1 MYWVS
6 WAGISPWLLSLASL
20 KLFPTSSLELPL
32 RTYGCGEPL
41 QTAQLIAIHFREKPV
56 ALLSYH
62 NPQTGNPSSFV
73 ARGELKWWLLTGQSF
88 EQILSGGMSTGM
100 ILILVFSALI
110 VVSASIAAL
119 RACWVAAQFFWR
131 SKKTVFRKLQQ
142 DNRTCNFNSWMWLL
156 RAQICEIAMVRSE
169 GAQAASGFCSPET
182 GLSAAAILVLFE
194 CLEHPEWQI
203 QKDAIMR
210 LESRA
215 ARDVVRETLIKHAV
229 GLPDTPAVSS
239 RHDPMIFPAKNFTR
253 RDREIVK
260 ALAVLVHEKLEVVGQ
275 VQNCCPAELA
285 MKAVGTQWCQTTLK
299 HRNPEVYLAFAIA
312 FPWAKGHVHMHCF
325 AGLEDKNS
333 KVRMATVQCLGSFC
347 VNLVQNPTAL
357 QFPGNKASKNLANL
371 NDGPSLF
378 ESVISALAGALKDK
392 NNDVQ
397 DSVREAF
404 KSFWIAFD
412 KFDEKLMLQ
421 ETDVGQASDSHGPTH
436 RTSASALVTEMK
448 AAMWQCCLNQGL
460 LALQSKN
467 WRIRYDAVQLIGMC
481 AENQIK
487 NLASWLTPAGDEF
500 RANMAKLNDVPSLFE
515 SVISALADALGDED
529 GDVRRSVREAFKS
542 FWIAFDKFDER
553 LMLQE
558 TDVGQAS
565 DSHDPAYRSSGCA
578 SVTEVKAA
586 IWQCCLDRCLLALKS
601 KDSTI
606 RRDAVLLIGM
616 CAENQ
621 IKNLA
626 SGMKPSGNEVHGF
639 SLTNPAVAKMLG
651 DKEAAV
657 RRTVP
662 EALGSFLNA
671 FAEFPDCLPFKTSCS
686 DGPGPAD
693 LSSGS
698 TAPTRSKASLL
709 RCCLQGCMVALQD
722 EDEGTKCAAALAL
735 GKIIFG
741 YVNPEIAATLEDLLS
756 SSQAFLSALG
766 KNGAGCSF
774 IVHGFGE
781 INSVTEVAAMRQCCL
796 NQGLLALKSKNQRIR
811 RDAVQLI
818 GVFAENQIKNLASW
832 LTPAGDE
839 FRANMAKLNDV
850 PSLFESVISAL
861 ADALGDEDGD
871 VRRSVREAF
880 KSFWIAF
887 DKFDERLMLQETDV
901 GQASDS
907 HGPAYR
913 SSGCAS
919 VTEVKAAMWQCCL
932 DRCLLAL
939 QSENLRIRRD
949 AVQLIGV
956 FAENQIKNLAS
967 WLTPAG
973 DEFRANMAKLND
985 VPSLFESVI
994 SALADALGDED
1005 GDVRGSVREA
1015 FKSFWIA
1022 FDKFDEQL
1030 MLQETDVGQASDSHG
1045 PAYRSSG
1052 CASVTE
1058 VKAAMWQCCLDRCL
1072 LALKSKDSTIRR
1084 DAVLLI
1090 GMCAE
1095 NQIKNRASGMKPSG
1109 NEVHGFSL
1117 TNPAVAKMLG
1127 DKEAAV
1133 RRTVPEAL
1141 GSFLN
1146 AFAEFPDCLPFKTSC
1161 SDGPGPADLSSGS
1174 TAPTRSKASLLRCC
1188 LQGCMVALQDE
1199 DEGTKCA
1206 AALALGKIIFG
1217 YINTEIAATLEDL
1230 LSSSQAFL
1238 SALGKNGA
1246 GCSFIVHGF
1255 GAINSLTEVAAMR
1268 QCCLNQG
1275 LLALKSKNWR
1285 IRRDAVQLIDVFKEN
1300 QIKNLASWL
1309 TPAGDEFRAN
1319 MAKLNDVP
1327 SLFESVISALADA
1340 LGDED
1345 GGVRDSVR
1353 EAFKSFWIAVDKFD
1367 EKLMLQETNVG
1378 QASDSHDPAYRS
1390 SGCASVTE
1398 VKAAMWQC
1406 CLDRCLLALKSKNWR
1421 TRNYAV
1427 QLIGVFAE
1435 NQIKNLASWL
1445 TPAGDEFRGGVSW
1458 FELTIPTVVKLLGDE
1473 AAVRQTVIK
1482 VLVSCFESLQKVAQ
1496 VAHQSFIVF
1505 LIECSIPAIVESLSH
1520 DDLKRSAARAIE
1532 SIWHTLEKVGEDRSL
1547 SDEAE
1552 PDAFSPST
1560 SLGPVKT
1567 QMASSCLDGFRALLS
1582 DDDRSVRLV
1591 AAKVLRMCE
1600 NHKIKSLA
1608 LALRDPERGV
1618 PVSATE
1624 LQREITSFE
1633 GIVIALSP
1641 LVEDLSE
1648 MKADEKVT
1656 AIEVVGSFWDCLNE
1670 FDEHV
1675 MLKAT
1680 EVCCNSE
1687 QSRCIDSL
1695 QRMKTLVLED
1705 SRVTH
1710 AHQRRL
1716 EFIKKLE
1723 SLLEDLDSEARWAAT
1738 LELCNVGLPFAEAM
1752 VLEFLSKDKF
1762 QRNKHEGIRFAQS
1775 TRALAKSVASCQESD
1790 RCKRVD
1796 KAMTLFLEFIAAGNV
1811 KVQKLGLEAVRII
1824 GRQGLPVLVRTL
1836 EHGSPE
1842 EQTAAAVGLWAVEKD
1857 FFLTNPTTLNLSTK
1871 LAGQPP
1877 GSEDAMRRLQ
1887 ENIEDRLYGKHP
1899 ASLADPP
1906 TSLPVV
1912 QAGRDREM
1920 KNRFVASWEYSM
1932 GLVVDL
1938 PSPWTLV
1945 ASAAAFVLFSSQHPL
1960 AELLSHPNTLV
1971 RSHHHRHWGFP
1982 MYGSWLL
1989 EKGLE
1994 SRHSWEAHV
2003 RWFRGSAVP
2012 SVEPFKQVLS
2022 LDEEERFCAA
2032 LQAFQLVTRFEVVP
2046 KSDLCDPSCI
2056 AVFARYGLKIKR
2068 NEEGKLVL
2076 SSNPRRPRLL
2086 NVEAIERIVQRG
2098 FFPERFHDTSPVLH
2112 VLRPWW
2118 LLVDIV
2124 VVLLQVAICV
2134 LIMIIPLALFSVHE
2148 LARESFYPMSPV
2160 DSLTSAHFG
2169 PRFAQL
2175 SERLL
2180 FASPTLTWFSAI
2192 YAAALFGSLV
2202 FAYCTEALPL
2212 APFPILQTLM
2222 GNKSTSVVRQQKRC
2236 CDKMAMLAKVFFKAI
2251 PWLAFALF
2259 FAQVFGFG
2267 ALFCCWLGFG
2277 VIVEPGRFVPLV
2289 STWASFVFAV
2299 AGRVRSLLNWRRS
2312 LAKRIDEIFQRTAN
2326 ILWISLL
2333 ERMNIDSQTA
2343 SYQRLLEGTA
2353 SDMDLFQL
2361 LAQGR
2366 QSLCRS
2372 SLEEFLKPL
2381 IDQRALAMLVNDI
2394 VGPEDRASLTKLQ

>member
-1 MYWVS
+1 M
-6 WAGISPWLLSLASL
+6 L
-20 KLFPTSSLELPL
+20 
-32 RTYGCGEPL
+32 
-41 QTAQLIAIHFREKPV
+41 
-56 ALLSYH
+56 
-62 NPQTGNPSSFV
+62 
-73 ARGELKWWLLTGQSF
+73 
-88 EQILSGGMSTGM
+88 
-100 ILILVFSALI
+100 
-110 VVSASIAAL
+110 
-119 RACWVAAQFFWR
+119 
-131 SKKTVFRKLQQ
+131 
-142 DNRTCNFNSWMWLL
+142 LL
-156 RAQICEIAMVRSE
+156 RAQICEIAIVRSE

-260 ALAVLVHEKLEVVGQ
+260 TLGVLVREKLEVVGQ

-285 MKAVGTQWCQTTLK
+285 MKAVGAQWCHTTLK
-299 HRNPEVYLAFAIA
+299 DRNPEVYLAFAIA
-312 FPWAKGHVHMHCF
+312 FLWAKMAKGHVHMHCF
-325 AGLEDKNS
+325 AGLEDNDS
-333 KVRMATVQCLGSFC
+333 KVRMATVQCLGKFC

-357 QFPGNKASKNLANL
+357 PFPGNKASKNLANL
-371 NDGPSLF
+371 NDVPSLF
-378 ESVISALAGALKDK
+378 ESVISALADALGDE
-392 NNDVQ
+392 DGG
-397 DSVREAF
+397 VRESARKAF
-404 KSFWIAFD
+404 KSFLDAFD
-412 KFDEKLMLQ
+412 KFDERLMLQ
-421 ETDVGQASDSHGPTH
+421 ETDVGQASDSHGPAY
-436 RTSASALVTEMK
+436 RSSGCASVTEVKAAMWQCCLDRCLLALKSKNGRIRRDAVLLIVMRGANQIKNLASWLTPAGDEFRANMAKLNDVPSLFESVILALADALGDKDGDVRDSVREALMSCWIAFHKFDVTEMK
-448 AAMWQCCLNQGL
+448 AAMLQYSQCFLNQGL

-467 WRIRYDAVQLIGMC
+467 WRTRNDAVQLIGVF

-487 NLASWLTPAGDEF
+487 NLSSWLTPAGDEF

-515 SVISALADALGDED
+515 SVISALADALGDEH
-529 GDVRRSVREAFKS
+529 GNVRGSVREAFKS

-565 DSHDPAYRSSGCA
+565 DSHGPAYRSSGRA

-586 IWQCCLDRCLLALKS
+586 MWQCCLDRCLLAL
-601 KDSTI
+601 
-606 RRDAVLLIGM
+606 
-616 CAENQ
+616 Q
-621 IKNLA
+621 
-626 SGMKPSGNEVHGF
+626 
-639 SLTNPAVAKMLG
+639 
-651 DKEAAV
+651 
-657 RRTVP
+657 
-662 EALGSFLNA
+662 
-671 FAEFPDCLPFKTSCS
+671 
-686 DGPGPAD
+686 
-693 LSSGS
+693 
-698 TAPTRSKASLL
+698 
-709 RCCLQGCMVALQD
+709 
-722 EDEGTKCAAALAL
+722 
-735 GKIIFG
+735 
-741 YVNPEIAATLEDLLS
+741 
-756 SSQAFLSALG
+756 
-766 KNGAGCSF
+766 
-774 IVHGFGE
+774 
-781 INSVTEVAAMRQCCL
+781 
-796 NQGLLALKSKNQRIR
+796 SKNWRTR
-811 RDAVQLI
+811 NDAVQLI

-850 PSLFESVISAL
+850 PSLFESVILAL
-861 ADALGDEDGD
+861 ADALGDEVCN
-871 VRRSVREAF
+871 VRGSVREAF

-939 QSENLRIRRD
+939 HSKNWEIRRD
-949 AVQLIGV
+949 AAVQLIGV
-956 FAENQIKNLAS
+956 FAENQIKNLSS

-994 SALADALGDED
+994 LALADALGDLGDED
-1005 GDVRGSVREA
+1005 HNVRGSDREA

-1022 FDKFDEQL
+1022 VDKFDEQL

-1072 LALKSKDSTIRR
+1072 LALQSKNWRTRNDAVQLIGVFAENQIKNLSSWLTPAGDEFRANMAKLNDVPSLFESVILALADALGDEDGDVRGSVREAFKSFWIAFDKFDERLMLQETDVGQASDSHGPAYRSSGRASVTEVKAAMWQCCLDRCLLALKSENWEIRNDAVQLIGVFAENQIKNLASWLTPAGDEFRANMAKLNDVPSLFESVILALADALGDEDGDVRGSVREAFKSFWIAFDKFDERLMLQETDVGQASDSHGPAYRLSGCASVTEVKAAMWQCCLDRCLLALKSKNWRTRN
-1084 DAVLLI
+1084 DAVQLI

-1095 NQIKNRASGMKPSG
+1095 NQIKKLASGMKPSR

-1133 RRTVPEAL
+1133 RRTVPEAY

-1146 AFAEFPDCLPFKTSC
+1146 AFAEFPDCLPFKASC
-1161 SDGPGPADLSSGS
+1161 SDGPGPADLSSSS

-1206 AALALGKIIFG
+1206 AAMALGKITFG
-1217 YINTEIAATLEDL
+1217 YINTEIAAEIAATLEDL

-1246 GCSFIVHGF
+1246 GCSFIGLLHGF
-1255 GAINSLTEVAAMR
+1255 GAINSVTEVAAMR

-1275 LLALKSKNWR
+1275 LLALKSKNGI
-1285 IRRDAVQLIDVFKEN
+1285 IRRDAAQLIVMCAEN
-1300 QIKNLASWL
+1300 QIKNLSSWL

-1345 GGVRDSVR
+1345 HNVRGSVR
-1353 EAFKSFWIAVDKFD
+1353 EAFKSFWIAFDKFD
-1367 EKLMLQETNVG
+1367 ERLMLQETDVG
-1378 QASDSHDPAYRS
+1378 QASDSHGPAYRS

-1398 VKAAMWQC
+1398 VKAAVCQC
-1406 CLDRCLLALKSKNWR
+1406 CLDRCLLALQSKNYR
-1421 TRNYAV
+1421 TRNDAV
-1427 QLIGVFAE
+1427 QLIGVFAR

-1445 TPAGDEFRGGVSW
+1445 TPAGDEFRGLVSW
-1458 FELTIPTVVKLLGDE
+1458 FELTIPAVVKLLGDE
-1473 AAVRQTVIK
+1473 AAVRQTVIT
-1482 VLVSCFESLQKVAQ
+1482 VLVSFFQSLEEVAQ

-1505 LIECSIPAIVESLSH
+1505 LIECSVPAIVESLSH
-1520 DDLKRSAARAIE
+1520 DDLKRSVARAIE
-1532 SIWHTLEKVGEDRSL
+1532 SIWHTLEKVGEDCSL
-1547 SDEAE
+1547 A
-1552 PDAFSPST
+1552 
-1560 SLGPVKT
+1560 G
-1567 QMASSCLDGFRALLS
+1567 SCLDGFRALLS
-1582 DDDRSVRLV
+1582 DDDRSIRLV

-1633 GIVIALSP
+1633 GIVMALSP

-1687 QSRCIDSL
+1687 ESQCIDSL
-1695 QRMKTLVLED
+1695 QRMKTVVLED

-1723 SLLEDLDSEARWAAT
+1723 SLLEDLDSEVRWAAT
-1738 LELCNVGLPFAEAM
+1738 LELCKVGLPFAEAM

-1775 TRALAKSVASCQESD
+1775 TRALAKSVASCQESP

-1811 KVQKLGLEAVRII
+1811 MVQKLGLEAVRII

-1836 EHGSPE
+1836 EVDSPE
-1842 EQTAAAVGLWAVEKD
+1842 EQSAAAVGLWVVEED
-1857 FFLTNPTTLNLSTK
+1857 FIRTK
-1871 LAGQPP
+1871 LGCKPQASPDTMKLLQDDV
-1877 GSEDAMRRLQ
+1877 EDL
-1887 ENIEDRLYGKHP
+1887 LYGKHP
-1899 ASLADPP
+1899 ASLADSP

-1912 QAGRDREM
+1912 QAGRDRKM
-1920 KNRFVASWEYSM
+1920 KNWFVASSGYYM
-1932 GLVVDL
+1932 RLVVDL

-1971 RSHHHRHWGFP
+1971 RSHHHRH
-1982 MYGSWLL
+1982 
-1989 EKGLE
+1989 
-1994 SRHSWEAHV
+1994 
-2003 RWFRGSAVP
+2003 
-2012 SVEPFKQVLS
+2012 
-2022 LDEEERFCAA
+2022 
-2032 LQAFQLVTRFEVVP
+2032 
-2046 KSDLCDPSCI
+2046 
-2056 AVFARYGLKIKR
+2056 
-2068 NEEGKLVL
+2068 
-2076 SSNPRRPRLL
+2076 
-2086 NVEAIERIVQRG
+2086 
-2098 FFPERFHDTSPVLH
+2098 
-2112 VLRPWW
+2112 
-2118 LLVDIV
+2118 
-2124 VVLLQVAICV
+2124 
-2134 LIMIIPLALFSVHE
+2134 
-2148 LARESFYPMSPV
+2148 
-2160 DSLTSAHFG
+2160 
-2169 PRFAQL
+2169 
-2175 SERLL
+2175 
-2180 FASPTLTWFSAI
+2180 
-2192 YAAALFGSLV
+2192 
-2202 FAYCTEALPL
+2202 
-2212 APFPILQTLM
+2212 
-2222 GNKSTSVVRQQKRC
+2222 
-2236 CDKMAMLAKVFFKAI
+2236 
-2251 PWLAFALF
+2251 
-2259 FAQVFGFG
+2259 
-2267 ALFCCWLGFG
+2267 
-2277 VIVEPGRFVPLV
+2277 
-2289 STWASFVFAV
+2289 
-2299 AGRVRSLLNWRRS
+2299 
-2312 LAKRIDEIFQRTAN
+2312 
-2326 ILWISLL
+2326 
-2333 ERMNIDSQTA
+2333 
-2343 SYQRLLEGTA
+2343 
-2353 SDMDLFQL
+2353 
-2361 LAQGR
+2361 
-2366 QSLCRS
+2366 
-2372 SLEEFLKPL
+2372 
-2381 IDQRALAMLVNDI
+2381 
-2394 VGPEDRASLTKLQ
+2394 